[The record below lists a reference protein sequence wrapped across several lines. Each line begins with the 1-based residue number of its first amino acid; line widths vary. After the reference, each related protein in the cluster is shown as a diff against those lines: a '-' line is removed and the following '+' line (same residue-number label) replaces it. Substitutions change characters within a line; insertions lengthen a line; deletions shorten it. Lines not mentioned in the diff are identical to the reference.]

1 VTPKF
6 LPILIPSDE
15 SEADGTVNGTPA
27 RVVSYDIVDLLI
39 ENPAAFHRKY
49 GGDIQEEQKRLR
61 GFLQI
66 VDAVRGAKRQ
76 KLEDVALQLAR
87 LTGKPVLW
95 DEIQSDPLFYVS
107 NQINGEVDDAKVVLW
122 QGRSSSNLSAGIFC
136 EGGMLHALYIL
147 TAFRIGIGLKGG
159 TGSCVICGKTFERT
173 RGDRRKTCSD
183 RCRKQASRMKA
194 KASRPRPAIRRRRSA
209 AA

>member
-1 VTPKF
+1 VTPTKF
-6 LPILIPSDE
+6 LPVLIPCDE
-15 SEADGTVNGTPA
+15 PNADGTVNGAPA

-39 ENPAAFHRKY
+39 KNPAAFHRKY
-49 GGDIQEEQKRLR
+49 GGDIQEAQKQLR

-66 VDAVRGAKRQ
+66 VDAVRGAKRK
-76 KLEDVALQLAR
+76 KLEDVALRLAR

-122 QGRSSSNLSAGIFC
+122 KGRSTSNVSAGIFC
-136 EGGMLHALYIL
+136 EGGRLHALYVL
-147 TAFRIGIGLKGG
+147 MAFRIGLGLKGG
-159 TGSCVICGKTFERT
+159 TGSCVICGKTVGRL
-173 RGDRRKTCSD
+173 RGDRRRTCSD

-194 KASRPRPAIRRRRSA
+194 KASGLARRRRSA